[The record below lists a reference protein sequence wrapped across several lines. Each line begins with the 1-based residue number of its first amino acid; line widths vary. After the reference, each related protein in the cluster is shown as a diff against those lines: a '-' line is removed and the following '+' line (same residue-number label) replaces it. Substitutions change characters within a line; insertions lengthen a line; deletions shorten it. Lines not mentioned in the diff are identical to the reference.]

1 MKLFVEFDRFGLFAI
16 FCYKFGFF
24 SVFGTTF
31 DGLLW
36 TNELAVIYLWGLMLI
51 LLALTGPD
59 IKLWSFFSFDR
70 GSWHI
75 FSLFLSIPILSNLS
89 TVSFD
94 GLSSIYTLMV
104 GASPW
109 LRRALTYSI
118 WIMLS
123 CDLWRKRLTCDKNDK
138 YIVPKVCTFG
148 PNHFWSHIRIP
159 NIMLFHET
167 NF

>member
-123 CDLWRKRLTCDKNDK
+123 CDLWRPVATPHYLRLSLKR
-138 YIVPKVCTFG
+138 F
-148 PNHFWSHIRIP
+148 IRKPRVGCPSQVSSLSITSLASKP
-159 NIMLFHET
+159 P
-167 NF
+167 